1 MRRRMRQN
9 HPAPACSDSR
19 EAKFGRKC
27 AFFAR
32 LAPMHSFTLPE
43 SPAAGLLFKGRLHAF
58 TDPDRPCRTADSGP
72 RGVRSAG
79 LSASLALAA
88 LLALPTASLAQSG
101 ESMRAPLPPQRPF
114 DLDLEGTPKL
124 PPIVM
129 PPPAPSPQETPESPA
144 VAETPPAAPSAE
156 TPDSE
161 APATETPPAEGAS
174 PALGGP
180 DEDEGPEWP
189 KLTPGQKAGAEP
201 AFDPNEKP
209 EHPGI
214 STDPGTSIAC
224 LPERLKG
231 ILGKIVE
238 KYGAVKV
245 TSAWRPPWR
254 ARRNSYHRRCE
265 AMDFRVPGVR
275 PRVVL
280 EWARTLPEVGGN
292 HVYWNGLIHIDTG
305 PRRPW

>member
-1 MRRRMRQN
+1 M
-9 HPAPACSDSR
+9 AGVKPAC
-19 EAKFGRKC
+19 
-27 AFFAR
+27 
-32 LAPMHSFTLPE
+32 LP
-43 SPAAGLLFKGRLHAF
+43 
-58 TDPDRPCRTADSGP
+58 
-72 RGVRSAG
+72 
-79 LSASLALAA
+79 ASLAFAA
-88 LLALPTASLAQSG
+88 LLTVSTEAFAQIG
-101 ESMRAPLPPQRPF
+101 ESVRAPLPPQRPF

-129 PPPAPSPQETPESPA
+129 PPRSPSAQETPASASVE
-144 VAETPPAAPSAE
+144 ETPSAAPSAE
-156 TPDSE
+156 TPE
-161 APATETPPAEGAS
+161 PETPASETPPAQGAS
-174 PALGGP
+174 PAIGES

-201 AFDPNEKP
+201 EFDPNDKP
-209 EHPGI
+209 DRIGI

-231 ILGKIVE
+231 ILGQIAE

-245 TSAWRPPWR
+245 TSTWRPPWR
-254 ARRNSYHRRCE
+254 ARRGSYHKRCE

-275 PRVVL
+275 PRMVL

>member
-1 MRRRMRQN
+1 MKST
-9 HPAPACSDSR
+9 C
-19 EAKFGRKC
+19 
-27 AFFAR
+27 
-32 LAPMHSFTLPE
+32 LP
-43 SPAAGLLFKGRLHAF
+43 
-58 TDPDRPCRTADSGP
+58 
-72 RGVRSAG
+72 
-79 LSASLALAA
+79 ASLTLAI
-88 LLALPTASLAQSG
+88 LLLLSTQAHAQIG

-114 DLDLEGTPKL
+114 DLDLEGSPKL

-129 PPPAPSPQETPESPA
+129 PPRAPSPQETPVSATVEETPVSA
-144 VAETPPAAPSAE
+144 TVEETPPAAPSTE
-156 TPDSE
+156 TPESE
-161 APATETPPAEGAS
+161 APASGTPPAEGTS
-174 PALGGP
+174 PVMEQP

-201 AFDPNEKP
+201 EFDPNEKP
-209 EHPGI
+209 DRPGI

-224 LPERLKG
+224 LPEQLKG
-231 ILGKIVE
+231 ILGKIAE

-245 TSAWRPPWR
+245 TSTWRPPWR
-254 ARRNSYHRRCE
+254 ARRGSYHKRCE

-280 EWARTLPEVGGN
+280 EWARALPEVGGN